1 MPALSRQH
9 GHIRGD
15 AAQRLIYRPA
25 GRAATID
32 SMARNLYLIDGHAQI
47 YRCYYGPFG
56 SLTAPGGEPTKAVY
70 GFVQML
76 LSLVKN
82 KKPDYLAMVLDSGEA
97 EVFRVQISADYKA
110 HRAPMPEDLPG
121 QIKRIV
127 QILAE
132 AGVPILVLP
141 GYEADDILATFV
153 ERLKSSDV
161 RIYLVSKDKDL
172 DQLLSDKVF
181 LYDPSKDAVWGP
193 RELLAEKG
201 YPPEKA
207 VEVQS
212 LSGDSVDN
220 IEGIPGVGPKTAAK
234 LIMKYGTADEVVRH
248 ADEQTPKLKE
258 NLIQYG
264 DRIKTTRQLVT
275 LHREVPLEVDLEKLA
290 FRGLRRDRIEPLFR
304 ELGFERLLRQLETV
318 PPPAMPTGL
327 FDDEAAPPGPA
338 VERAAGQPSQAQSGA
353 AVAPIGDLFS
363 HTEVKRS
370 VGQYQ
375 LIDTTE
381 KFEGFLALLT
391 QERVFSV
398 DTETTSLTPVDADL
412 VGMSFSWKAGQG
424 YYIPIR
430 ATGGQVLPERMVL
443 DRLRP
448 ILESPDVAKV
458 GQNLKYDM
466 IVLRQAG
473 VHLKGAAFDTMIASF
488 LADPDRLSHGMD
500 RLALELLSYQTI
512 PITDLIGK
520 GRKQI
525 RMDQVPTARVCEYA
539 AEDAD
544 VAWRLREKLQPLLQK
559 NGLMQLFEEVEM
571 PLVEVLAAMEC
582 RGVKL
587 DTAVLGQMGAELDKR
602 IEDLR
607 VEIQQQAGHAFN
619 IDSTRQLAEV
629 LFDEQ
634 HLPVVRKTKTGRS
647 TDAAVLVDLAAG
659 SDNAIPKL
667 VLEYRE
673 LGKLKGTYVDTLPT
687 MISQRTGR
695 IHTSFNQIGAVTGR
709 LSSSDPNLQ
718 NIPMRTEL
726 GRQIRRAF
734 VPGEP
739 GWVLMA
745 GDYSQIELRILAH
758 FTQDPGLLAAFRE
771 DRDIHAFVASQIF
784 DVPLDAVTSQQRSRA
799 KTVNFG
805 IIYGQGAHGLA
816 QQTGMSNADA
826 KDFIAKYFHRYPG
839 IRRFI
844 DECIRFAEQNGYV
857 QTLMGRRR
865 PITEIRSRN
874 PGLRAQAERFAINS
888 VIQGTAADMMKK
900 AMVQIHRRLETDP
913 TIHML
918 IQVHDELVFEV
929 PADVVE
935 DHSRMVR
942 DEMAAALPLDVP
954 IKVDIS
960 WGSNWLEAK

>member
-1 MPALSRQH
+1 
-9 GHIRGD
+9 
-15 AAQRLIYRPA
+15 
-25 GRAATID
+25 
-32 SMARNLYLIDGHAQI
+32 MAKTLYLIDGHAQI

-56 SLTAPGGEPTKAVY
+56 NLNAPGGEPTKATY

-76 LSLVKN
+76 LSLIKN
-82 KKPDYLAMVLDSGEA
+82 KKPDYLAMVLDSAEA

-110 HRAPMPEDLPG
+110 HRAPMPEDLPQ
-121 QIKRIV
+121 QIERIV
-127 QILAE
+127 QILTE
-132 AGVPILVLP
+132 AGVPILILP
-141 GYEADDILATFV
+141 GYEADDIIATFV
-153 ERLKSSDV
+153 ERLKAADV
-161 RIYLVSKDKDL
+161 QIYMVSKDKDL

-181 LYDPSKDAVWGP
+181 LYDAGKDAAWGP

-201 YPPEKA
+201 YTPDKA

-220 IEGIPGVGPKTAAK
+220 IEGIPGVGPKTAAR
-234 LIMKYGTADEVVRH
+234 LVMKYGSAEEAVKH

-258 NLIQYG
+258 NLVKYG
-264 DRIKTTRQLVT
+264 DRIKITRQLVS
-275 LHREVPLEVDLEKLA
+275 LHRDVPMEVDLEKLA

-304 ELGFERLLRQLETV
+304 ELGFERLLRQLEGAPV
-318 PPPAMPTGL
+318 PKMPASL
-327 FDDEAAPPGPA
+327 FDDDEATVPQLA
-338 VERAAGQPSQAQSGA
+338 VREEAQGQAGAAG
-353 AVAPIGDLFS
+353 APMGDLFS
-363 HTEVKRS
+363 HMEVRHTAGK
-370 VGQYQ
+370 YQ
-375 LIDTTE
+375 LIDDRE
-381 KFEGFLALLT
+381 KFEDFLQALGKVK
-391 QERVFSV
+391 EFSV
-398 DTETTSLTPVDADL
+398 DTETTSLSPVDADL
-412 VGMSFSWKAGQG
+412 VGMSFSWQSGEG
-424 YYIPIR
+424 CYIPIR
-430 ATGGQVLPERMVL
+430 STAGQTLPEAMVL
-443 DRLRP
+443 EKLRP
-448 ILESPDVAKV
+448 ILEDPAIGKV

-466 IVLRQAG
+466 GVLRQAG
-473 VHLKGAAFDTMIASF
+473 VRLNGATFDTMIASF
-488 LADPDRLSHGMD
+488 LADPDRPSHGMD
-500 RLALELLSYQTI
+500 PLARDLLGYQTI

-520 GRKQI
+520 GRNQI
-525 RMDQVPTARVCEYA
+525 RMDQVPTSRVCQYA

-544 VAWRLREKLQPLLQK
+544 VAWQLRAKLQPVLQK
-559 NGLMQLFEEVEM
+559 NGLMKLFEEVEM

-582 RGVKL
+582 RGVKI
-587 DTAVLGQMGAELDKR
+587 DTGVLGEMGKQLDRR

-607 VEIQQQAGHAFN
+607 VEIQQHAGHAFN

-647 TDAAVLVDLAAG
+647 TDAAVLVELAAG
-659 SDNAIPKL
+659 GDNAIPKL

-687 MISQRTGR
+687 MISKRTGR
-695 IHTSFNQIGAVTGR
+695 VHTSFNQIGAVTGR

-734 VPGEP
+734 VPGQLD
-739 GWVLMA
+739 GVLMA

-784 DVPLDAVTSQQRSRA
+784 DVPLEAVTSQQRGRA

-826 KDFIAKYFHRYPG
+826 KDFIAKYFQRYPG

-865 PITEIRSRN
+865 PILEIRSRN
-874 PGLRAQAERFAINS
+874 PGIRAQAERLAINS

-900 AMVQIHRRLETDP
+900 AMVAVHRRTESQPDTW
-913 TIHML
+913 ML
-918 IQVHDELVFEV
+918 IQVHDELVFEL
-929 PADVVE
+929 PAAKVE
-935 DHSRMVR
+935 ALADMVHR
-942 DEMAAALPLDVP
+942 QMAEALPLDVP
-954 IKVDIS
+954 IKVDLS
-960 WGSNWLEAK
+960 WGANWLEAK